1 MSTVLQLDHVAI
13 GEEVVYGYSLAGL
26 SRGVAP
32 YACAVDSARQGLVD
46 GTGEVLDRGPY
57 FEPHAVCLFRRLTGG
72 LSEDGLVST

>member
-26 SRGVAP
+26 SRGVAHTRAP
-32 YACAVDSARQGLVD
+32 LIRRARALWTALARSLTVA
-46 GTGEVLDRGPY
+46 PI